1 MDAATTEL
9 VAALLRVI
17 VAWSGQPWPAHIP
30 PVEIVPSASM
40 PCNCQGFFAYARESR
55 GYGGVTRIPERLLLR
70 DDVNLATALG
80 RSILLHELV
89 HALQAQSGPAEYGTP
104 LWYRRERQAYAFQAR
119 YLRDA
124 DATIRLTI
132 RETEND

>member
-1 MDAATTEL
+1 MDTTEL

-17 VAWSGQPWPAHIP
+17 VAWSGQPWPAHVP
-30 PVEIVPSASM
+30 TVEIVPAASM

-55 GYGGVTRIPERLLLR
+55 GYVGVNRIPERLMLR
-70 DDVNLATALG
+70 DDVDLGTPLG

-89 HALQAQSGPAEYGTP
+89 HAMQAQDGRAEYGTP
-104 LWYRRERQAYAFQAR
+104 LWYRRERQAYAFQTR

-124 DATIRLTI
+124 DATVRLSF
-132 RETEND
+132 RHAGDD

>member
-9 VAALLRVI
+9 VVALLRVI
-17 VAWSGQPWPAHIP
+17 VAWGGLPWPAHVP
-30 PVEIVPSASM
+30 PVEIVAAADM

-55 GYGGVTRIPERLLLR
+55 GYGGTTRIPGRLLLR
-70 DDVNLATALG
+70 NDVNLDTALG

-89 HALQAQSGPAEYGTP
+89 HAMQAQSGPAEFGTP
-104 LWYRRERQAYAFQAR
+104 LWHRRERQAYAFQAR

-124 DATIRLTI
+124 DAAIRLTV
-132 RETEND
+132 RQADDD